1 MLIIVEI
8 STGRS
13 PSLKVNKDKNLMS
26 RFSFLFYSL
35 FPCDFTSNPNM
46 ESALLKLPF
55 NLDVNYSKNNK
66 ILLIPWSLVDIFL
79 ASKLFAKLYYMNLV
93 RMDLN
98 RQPWI
103 MKHLKW
109 TVNVACAIK
118 FVIKEES

>member
-1 MLIIVEI
+1 M
-8 STGRS
+8 
-13 PSLKVNKDKNLMS
+13 
-26 RFSFLFYSL
+26 
-35 FPCDFTSNPNM
+35 
-46 ESALLKLPF
+46 
-55 NLDVNYSKNNK
+55 
-66 ILLIPWSLVDIFL
+66 PWSLVDIYL

-118 FVIKEES
+118 YVIKEECYVIRKLNECNCAS